1 MKIRSILIATL
12 LPLAMNADMS
22 ITALERVTQ
31 EVAPDILRG
40 GISFEEQHKNP
51 STIKE
56 HFNALI
62 AEMKRNDPK
71 GEFCRGGG
79 FYLSPRYSYKDQKQE
94 FIGYSGNLSF
104 NCEFTSIDQ
113 YNTMMSGIEKVKTLS
128 IRTVQEP
135 LSWGVSDKIQTLTR
149 QSLRAKLLQT
159 AKSQADLFSKETD
172 MTCKIA
178 AVAFEGTQPI
188 RPMMMKSSMIADTA
202 LTESPIQKNEELS
215 LEANV
220 NYICSKRIP

>member
-1 MKIRSILIATL
+1 MKIQSILIATL
-12 LPLAMNADMS
+12 LPLAMNADIN

-31 EVAPDILRG
+31 ETAPDILRG
-40 GISFEEQHKNP
+40 GISFEEQHKNH

-56 HFNALI
+56 HFNTLI
-62 AEMKRNDPK
+62 AEIKRYDPK
-71 GEFCRGGG
+71 GEVCHGGG

-104 NCEFTSIDQ
+104 SCEFTSIDQ
-113 YNTMMSGIEKVKTLS
+113 HNAMMNGIEKIKALS

-135 LSWGVSDKIQTLTR
+135 LSWGVSDKVQTSTR

-159 AKSQADLFSKETD
+159 AKSQAELFSKETD

-178 AVAFEGTQPI
+178 AVNFEGTQPI
-188 RPMMMKSSMIADTA
+188 RPMMMKSSMVADSA

>member
-31 EVAPDILRG
+31 EVVPDILRG

-71 GEFCRGGG
+71 GEFCQGGG